1 MNIIAVDISEVDI
14 ICHLWEELN
23 DYNNGLHQ
31 KYFGHELGER
41 GEHKRQEFRSKAGE
55 GLIKFDIVKIGD
67 KIVGYCISSLNTLLS
82 GEIKS
87 IYILPKFRNRGIGTA
102 LVNEHI
108 TWLKENRSQSVF
120 LYVHPCNTDAI
131 RFYWKFNFFSNSPL
145 MEICE
150 AK

>member
-1 MNIIAVDISEVDI
+1 MNIIAVDISEFDI

-41 GEHKRQEFRSKAGE
+41 WEHKRQEFRSKAGE

-87 IYILPKFRNRGIGTA
+87 IY
-102 LVNEHI
+102 
-108 TWLKENRSQSVF
+108 
-120 LYVHPCNTDAI
+120 VHPCNTDAI
-131 RFYWKFNFFSNSPL
+131 RFYWKFNFFSNSSL